1 MDMPLG
7 MLRRIGVEH
16 LPESDRRPLP
26 GNRRIDAPRY
36 ILPICCH
43 IAMTA
48 PVGSLK
54 IVNLP

>member
-1 MDMPLG
+1 MPLG

-16 LPESDRRPLP
+16 LPEDDTRPP
-26 GNRRIDAPRY
+26 SGNRRIDAPRY
-36 ILPICCH
+36 ILPVCCH